1 MEIRS
6 QESVMS
12 TLNEL
17 EILANEMERKSG
29 GALLSGDKSTYARR
43 IREKVRLL
51 RQELGIISLVKDTK
65 RP

>member
-1 MEIRS
+1 MQIRN
-6 QESVMS
+6 QENVMS

-29 GALLSGDKSTYARR
+29 GALLSFDTATYARK
-43 IREKVRLL
+43 IREKVRML
-51 RQELGIISLVKDTK
+51 RQELGIISLVKDAK